1 MRCSDIFMNVQEI
14 SPFYLRTTYLL
25 PNPAQ
30 LFTALYM
37 HSISLINEGGFCFH
51 CIVVKGEQQKRLGN
65 RGKSCSDKNVT
76 IITAKMDGVKG
87 AVHILLATQFPLL

>member
-30 LFTALYM
+30 LFTVPYM
-37 HSISLINEGGFCFH
+37 HSISLINEGG
-51 CIVVKGEQQKRLGN
+51 
-65 RGKSCSDKNVT
+65 
-76 IITAKMDGVKG
+76 
-87 AVHILLATQFPLL
+87 ILLPLYCGGRGNSKRKVGKQRKKL